1 MTFSGSVETPERRQ
15 MQKTN
20 GRLLLCT
27 DLDRTLIPNGEA
39 PEDPQAR
46 ELFARLCQ
54 HPAVTLAYVTGRD
67 HHLVLDALNHY
78 RLPQPDYA
86 LTDVGSTMFRIDS
99 GSWQQLPV
107 WNHHL
112 EARWPEGTAV
122 RIRVLV
128 SSLTGPQL
136 QEEAKQN
143 RFKVSY
149 YVSLALEHREI
160 MHQIRRLLEQ
170 EGIAANLIWSI
181 DEMADIGLL
190 DILPDRADKRQA
202 IKFLQQHLGYGDD
215 ELVFAGDSGNDL
227 QVINSDIPA
236 ILVANAAPEI
246 KQAAREWARQHD
258 LMDVLYIAEGNL
270 LAMNGNYSAGIIE
283 GVCHFFPACTSYLT
297 NGAT

>member
-1 MTFSGSVETPERRQ
+1 MTFSGLVATPESGQ
-15 MQKTN
+15 MKRADR
-20 GRLLLCT
+20 RLLLCT
-27 DLDRTLIPNGEA
+27 DLDRTLIPNGDA

-46 ELFARLCQ
+46 ELFGRLCR

-67 HHLVLDALNHY
+67 HQLVLDALNHY
-78 RLPQPDYA
+78 HLPQPDYA

-99 GSWQQLPV
+99 GSWQQLPA

-112 EARWPEGTAV
+112 EAYWPEGTGA

-128 SSLTGPQL
+128 SPLSGPLL

-149 YVSLALEHREI
+149 YVPLTLEHQEI
-160 MHQIRRLLEQ
+160 VDQIRQRLEQ
-170 EGIAANLIWSI
+170 EEIAANLIWSV
-181 DEMADIGLL
+181 DEMANIGLL

-236 ILVANAAPEI
+236 ILVANAAPDI
-246 KQAAREWARQHD
+246 KQAARDWAQQHD
-258 LMDVLYIAEGNL
+258 RMDVLYVAEGNL
-270 LAMNGNYSAGIIE
+270 LALNGNYSAGIIE
-283 GVCHFFPACTSYLT
+283 GVCHFYPTYTPYLT
-297 NGAT
+297 NGST